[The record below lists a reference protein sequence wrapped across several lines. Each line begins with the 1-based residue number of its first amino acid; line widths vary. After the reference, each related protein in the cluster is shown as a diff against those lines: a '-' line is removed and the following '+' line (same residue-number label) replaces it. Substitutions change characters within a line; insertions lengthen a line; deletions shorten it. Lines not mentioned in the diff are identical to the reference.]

1 MDNKKRYWL
10 GFLAVAVLL
19 HWFAMPD
26 VILNDHSGG
35 SCYQGLTRGINRF
48 LFNVCLFFALS
59 SFLLIVLKKRSFSI
73 LTGLT
78 SAFIWTLWSFA
89 LTTEYALYG
98 FFYAAPFLLYI
109 ASYLYYSIKNKAL

>member
-1 MDNKKRYWL
+1 M

-48 LFNVCLFFALS
+48 LFELCLFFALIS
-59 SFLLIVLKKRSFSI
+59 YFMAMWKKRSLSI
-73 LTGLT
+73 FTAVIP
-78 SAFIWTLWSFA
+78 AFIWTLWSFA
-89 LTTEYALYG
+89 LTREYALYG
-98 FFYAAPFLLYI
+98 FLYATPFLLYI
-109 ASYLYYSIKNKAL
+109 ALYLYHLIKNKEL